1 MVALF
6 SFVRVLLN
14 RVSGCSEKQQIA
26 GRGHRSWTSATKLP
40 APSQID
46 VRHASSTCSVQV
58 SPLSPLYAPS
68 SSKTPA
74 STATAGGT
82 SCLRETADGIFPPVP
97 HASPQLWAAMLVAK
111 LRVSPASRENLG
123 RVRRLALLGR
133 RHQSSNRAINLPAL
147 RQIDASHPPC
157 PSHQPIRIHR
167 FVFEGTAPVPY
178 CSMRSRSST
187 CCVEIAPPPPPS
199 SPSSPN
205 APSLSPHA
213 DRAPHQPQFP
223 REIARF
229 RLRPVDTIPT
239 RRDGSRRLSVG
250 AFAPTNCPHPPPR
263 GGSADAAGCVA

>member
-1 MVALF
+1 MCATHRQPAQCKSPRCRLCTLRLLPRPLPLRPRRVAQVAF
-6 SFVRVLLN
+6 A
-14 RVSGCSEKQQIA
+14 KQQTESFHPCHMLRRSF
-26 GRGHRSWTSATKLP
+26 GRRCLWRNSGSRPHRER
-40 APSQID
+40 I
-46 VRHASSTCSVQV
+46 
-58 SPLSPLYAPS
+58 
-68 SSKTPA
+68 
-74 STATAGGT
+74 
-82 SCLRETADGIFPPVP
+82 
-97 HASPQLWAAMLVAK
+97 LV
-111 LRVSPASRENLG
+111 VC
-123 RVRRLALLGR
+123 LALLGR
-133 RHQSSNRAINLPAL
+133 RHQSSNRAIDLPAL

-187 CCVEIAPPPPPS
+187 CCVEIAPPPPQS